1 MRGDGDAISS
11 FKTLTAF
18 SRGVGCGGGGG
29 DGGPISRSAGAAVT
43 REGELGEIIGMT
55 AIAIPPTT
63 ITANAANAALHR
75 RLGLSRGTS
84 SSTSSTDVDVDVDVV
99 VVVDVDFD
107 GDGNGNVVA
116 TVDGCFFSPAFGP
129 GSSAALGSIFGS
141 GLAFGPGSTGGT
153 TIAGGGA
160 FGAGTTAG
168 TDGNATTSAA
178 AQASV
183 QNAMTFPARTR
194 TCFDLIGSNVFP
206 HVGHTAS
213 RALTGTPGLS
223 LRRAAR

>member
-1 MRGDGDAISS
+1 
-11 FKTLTAF
+11 
-18 SRGVGCGGGGG
+18 VGCGGGGG
-29 DGGPISRSAGAAVT
+29 GAISRSAGAAVT

-63 ITANAANAALHR
+63 ITANAANAALHLLR
-75 RLGLSRGTS
+75 GLSLGTS
-84 SSTSSTDVDVDVDVV
+84 SSTSSVVDVVVDVV
-99 VVVDVDFD
+99 VVVVVDFD
-107 GDGNGNVVA
+107 GNGNGNVVA

-129 GSSAALGSIFGS
+129 GSNAALGSIFGS

-160 FGAGTTAG
+160 FGAGTTVGTTAG
-168 TDGNATTSAA
+168 TDGNATISAA